1 MRNQKAVSW
10 FFGGLMIFL
19 AAVFIVLSFR
29 VDWSAPEANNVI
41 LFGIITLSVY
51 LAAAVALGWDSW
63 WETHDPAVI
72 ESIEIY
78 NARWG
83 TTGQSG
89 PLKTRDWDK
98 WIESVDTG
106 KNESRYRWKP
116 GWNLDRIERE
126 VLSNET
132 LWDNFE
138 RDRANSRW

>member
-1 MRNQKAVSW
+1 MMYLFRFIAALVLIV
-10 FFGGLMIFL
+10 GLYYGL
-19 AAVFIVLSFR
+19 Q
-29 VDWSAPEANNVI
+29 VDWSAAEANGVI
-41 LFGIITLSVY
+41 LFGIIVLSVY
-51 LAAAVALGWDSW
+51 LAVAIALGWDSW
-63 WETHDPAVI
+63 WETHDPAEI
-72 ESIEIY
+72 ESNKIY
-78 NARWG
+78 NARWS

-116 GWNLDRIERE
+116 GWNMDRIERE
-126 VLSNET
+126 VLSDQT